1 MTANGYGIKEVD
13 LSKKATLNKSAGFV
27 ASEKCVASSKGLL
40 LLGQGS
46 VSCFDILVFCPLGSR
61 NRMLFV
67 EGGFH
72 NPWIE
77 FISPPWIIRALRG
90 CQNAGFA
97 NNEGFGLV
105 AHTVFLE
112 GMYCVEIG
120 IDIDMEL
127 PPGLSLPSLPN
138 NPRCG

>member
-1 MTANGYGIKEVD
+1 MSQVARSTSIETRKCFAFRDFFLFSPGVSESDASLFLWK
-13 LSKKATLNKSAGFV
+13 V
-27 ASEKCVASSKGLL
+27 ASITHGLNSFRPRGLFGLCVDVK
-40 LLGQGS
+40 
-46 VSCFDILVFCPLGSR
+46 
-61 NRMLFV
+61 
-67 EGGFH
+67 
-72 NPWIE
+72 
-77 FISPPWIIRALRG
+77 
-90 CQNAGFA
+90 NAGFA

>member
-1 MTANGYGIKEVD
+1 MR
-13 LSKKATLNKSAGFV
+13 
-27 ASEKCVASSKGLL
+27 
-40 LLGQGS
+40 QGS
-46 VSCFDILVFCPLGSR
+46 VSRFGIFYLVFSWGFGIGCLP
-61 NRMLFV
+61 LFV

-72 NPWIE
+72 NPWIG

-90 CQNAGFA
+90 CRNAGFA